1 MIFYLSLDDATGHE
15 YKDIDLLKSVLVVRE
30 VVPPRSPLYDLDLK
44 YSI

>member
-15 YKDIDLLKSVLVVRE
+15 YKVRE